1 MGKLKMFISENTGL
15 LPFVLF
21 VVLFGGALY
30 LIGKENEK
38 IKKQE
43 AESTKVTG

>member
-1 MGKLKMFISENTGL
+1 MRKLKMFIDENTGL
-15 LPFVLF
+15 LPFILF

-38 IKKQE
+38 VKKQE
-43 AESTKVTG
+43 AESAKVTK